1 MLIFRWYLYFNILV
15 NITFFINIYVYFLI
29 FLIICIINYYA
40 LCFIQVLSIPMNY
53 FYVCCWCFVCYVHE
67 WNNASSQIDTLKH
80 CRSGHYWEFVI
91 TDFLDREQEFE
102 STARERVTA
111 VAAMFQEMEE
121 SYRVVCSM
129 HGENYKLIEPDE
141 FFGHIEHFVSAF
153 VVGLC

>member
-1 MLIFRWYLYFNILV
+1 M
-15 NITFFINIYVYFLI
+15 
-29 FLIICIINYYA
+29 
-40 LCFIQVLSIPMNY
+40 
-53 FYVCCWCFVCYVHE
+53 
-67 WNNASSQIDTLKH
+67 KH
-80 CRSGHYWEFVI
+80 CRSGHCWEFVI
-91 TDFLDREQEFE
+91 IDFLDREQEFE

-153 VVGLC
+153 VVGYADG